1 MWGYLSGKT
10 GDEGGSSTI
19 RPGREALLIWAM
31 MSLVA
36 VASFG
41 WIYLQTSKLQQQSI
55 EGELTML
62 AKIAASLVDGDRHR
76 QLVHPEQTGGELYQQ
91 LIAPLVS
98 FHRASPALYYVY
110 TVVLVEN
117 QSHFIL
123 DTTRQIRD
131 QRPSVAMVP
140 SDVMEP
146 YEIPDPDM
154 LYALENSV
162 LTVGELHSDEF
173 GTFISGFAPFYDNTH
188 EPVGIV
194 GVDLSVDAY
203 MARTSEVLRACLYG
217 LAVSLGLAV
226 LLALLTH
233 RVRSASHRRELKHQR
248 ERREKERELALQNQ
262 ENERLLANILPGPI
276 ALRLKSGEE
285 LIADAHELVTV
296 IFIDMTGFTRYSASH
311 PARRVVDTLNRI
323 FRMIDD
329 LTLKYRLEKIKT
341 IGDAYMMVGGLDPM
355 DDNHPR
361 RVADMA
367 LELMREFDRLK
378 QELQVTDFSIRV
390 GIATGPV
397 VSGVIGSVKFAYDLW
412 GDTVNAA
419 NRLESSA
426 LPGRIHCNARF
437 AHRLQEHYRFED
449 RGEIE
454 IKGKGVMHTC
464 FLLGQGDGAN
474 PEFSAST

>member
-1 MWGYLSGKT
+1 MRGHLSGKT
-10 GDEGGSSTI
+10 GGETAYSTI
-19 RPGREALLIWAM
+19 RPGREALLIWVM
-31 MSLVA
+31 MTLVA

-41 WIYLQTSKLQQQSI
+41 WIYFLTSNIQQQAI

-62 AKIAASLVDGDRHR
+62 AEIAASVVDGDRHR
-76 QLVHPEQTGGELYQQ
+76 QLVQPEQTGGELYRQ
-91 LIAPLVS
+91 LIAPLVT

-110 TVVLVEN
+110 TVVLVDD
-117 QSHFIL
+117 QPHFIL

-131 QRPSVAMVP
+131 QRPSVPMVP
-140 SDVMEP
+140 SNVMEP
-146 YEIPDPDM
+146 YEVPDPAM
-154 LYALENSV
+154 LYALENAV

-173 GTFISGFAPFYDNTH
+173 GTFVSAFAPFYDSNH

-194 GVDLSVDAY
+194 GVDLSVGAY
-203 MARTSEVLRACLYG
+203 MARIAKVLRACLYG
-217 LAVSLGLAV
+217 LAVSLALAV
-226 LLALLTH
+226 LLALLTY
-233 RVRSASHRRELKHQR
+233 RARTASYQRELEHQL
-248 ERREKERELALQNQ
+248 ERQEKERELALQNQ
-262 ENERLLANILPGPI
+262 ENERLLANILPAPI
-276 ALRLKSGEE
+276 AHRLKSGEE

-296 IFIDMTGFTRYSASH
+296 IFIDMTGFTRYSANH

-329 LTLKYRLEKIKT
+329 LTIKYRLEKIKT

-355 DDNHPR
+355 DDDHPR

-367 LELMREFDRLK
+367 LELVREFDRIK
-378 QELQVTDFSIRV
+378 QELQVTDFNFRV

-419 NRLESSA
+419 NRLESSS

-437 AHRLQEHYRFED
+437 AHLLQEDYRFAD

-454 IKGKGVMHTC
+454 LKGKGAMHTY
-464 FLLGQGDGAN
+464 FLLGQGEGAT
-474 PEFSAST
+474 PEISD